1 MIMIGLSDMFYLFLL
16 SFGAH
21 HMSANIYGL
30 RFRVLQYVIDL
41 LMRECGSD
49 RNLNPSSRV
58 VAYGMNMDQIYLN
71 VRVGLTLMNLLVV
84 ADTY

>member
-1 MIMIGLSDMFYLFLL
+1 MFYLFLL

-30 RFRVLQYVIDL
+30 RFRVLQNMIDF
-41 LMRECGSD
+41 LMLDCGSD

-58 VAYGMNMDQIYLN
+58 VAYGMNMDQIYL
-71 VRVGLTLMNLLVV
+71 RVGLTLMNSLVV